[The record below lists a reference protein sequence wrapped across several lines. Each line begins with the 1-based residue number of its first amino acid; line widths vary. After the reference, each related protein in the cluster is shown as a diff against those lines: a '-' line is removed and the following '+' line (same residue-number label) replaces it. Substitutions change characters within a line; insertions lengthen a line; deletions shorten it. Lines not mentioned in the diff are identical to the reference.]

1 MSKIF
6 KIDGRDYA
14 VSLPTG
20 GLSETD
26 KENEFDQAL
35 KAGCQLDLSKSSWCW
50 EALED
55 GTQLLR
61 GISDL
66 DRGSAPVKTAS
77 PTIGFRPVLVP
88 LVDDAPVFDDTV
100 YAGKDGKTV
109 KLGSLRV
116 KDGDITIENTKKGT
130 PIEWGVFGGKLIALT
145 NLVDGVTYEELAR
158 MGYGS
163 YNPDE
168 KIDET
173 MLAGGYILL
182 TTYATLSAEEY
193 EETQDWDETPTAH
206 VAIKLE
212 YLLNRLKEMKY
223 FDLSDFLYNYT
234 YDDLVFF
241 AAQAM
246 LDHAVAFEYRP
257 SLDEK
262 FSFPETCEKNAMY
275 ALLDFVSGHLQEN
288 GFEAASKYM
297 DSWLEL

>member
-6 KIDGRDYA
+6 KIDGRDYVA
-14 VSLPTG
+14 SLPTG
-20 GLSETD
+20 WLSETY

-35 KAGCQLDLSKSSWCW
+35 RAGCKLDLSKASWCW
-50 EALED
+50 EVLED

-61 GISDL
+61 GVPTL
-66 DRGSAPVKTAS
+66 DRNWVPVQTAL
-77 PTIGFRPVLVP
+77 PEIGFRPVLMP

-100 YAGKDGKTV
+100 YAGKDGQTV

-145 NLVDGVTYEELAR
+145 NLVDGVTYEELAK

-173 MLAGGYILL
+173 ILSGGYILL
-182 TTYATLSAEEY
+182 TTYAMLSAEEY
-193 EETQDWDETPTAH
+193 EETEDWDETPITY
-206 VAIKLE
+206 VAIKFE
-212 YLLNRLKEMKY
+212 YLLNNLKELKY
-223 FDLSDFLYNYT
+223 FDLSDLLYNYT
-234 YDDLVFF
+234 YDDLEYF
-241 AAQAM
+241 AIEAM
-246 LDHAVAFEYRP
+246 SDHAVAFMYRP
-257 SLDEK
+257 SLDKK
-262 FSFPETCEKNAMY
+262 FRFPVTCKRSAMY

-288 GFEAASKYM
+288 GFESASKYI
-297 DSWLEL
+297 DCWLEL